1 MRLDNIE
8 KQQLIDRYGNSKR
21 NREII
26 RMKWIDGETYE
37 RVAEEFDMSPRQIW
51 NILHDFMILAGLL
64 R

>member
-21 NREII
+21 NRDII

-37 RVAEEFDMSPRQIW
+37 RVAEEFDMSARQIW
-51 NILHDFMILAGLL
+51 NILHDFKIVAGLI